1 MYFTIKEV
9 NQMLTQEI
17 SRRAVSP
24 RVPADLEEVEYPPEV
39 VERLL
44 KEIEIAKLQIATG
57 ELRPMSTA
65 EIEAAVGL

>member
-1 MYFTIKEV
+1 
-9 NQMLTQEI
+9 MLTQEI
-17 SRRAVSP
+17 SRVASP

-39 VERLL
+39 VERWD
-44 KEIEIAKLQIATG
+44 KEFEIARLQIATG